1 MDIFGQLA
9 KKIIEEQESI
19 IGPVALEEAK
29 KVSGLSVD
37 LKNNTVQLTGNKTTI
52 LENLVEKY
60 QELFGQ
66 TSVEACKEAV
76 KGIIGEVPREQV
88 PILLR

>member
-1 MDIFGQLA
+1 MDIFSQLA

-19 IGPVALEEAK
+19 IGPMAMEQAK
-29 KVSGLSVD
+29 KVSGLSFD
-37 LKNNTVQLTGNKTTI
+37 ATTNTVKFTGNKTTV

-66 TSVEACKEAV
+66 ASVEACKEAV
-76 KGIIGEVPREQV
+76 KGIISNVPKEEVPV
-88 PILLR
+88 LLR

>member
-1 MDIFGQLA
+1 MDIFSQLVE
-9 KKIIEEQESI
+9 KIIEEQESI
-19 IGPVALEEAK
+19 IGPMAMEQAK
-29 KVSGLSVD
+29 KVSGLSFDVTT
-37 LKNNTVQLTGNKTTI
+37 NTVKFTGNKTTV

-66 TSVEACKEAV
+66 ASVEACKEAV
-76 KGIIGEVPREQV
+76 KETIGGIPKDQV

>member
-9 KKIIEEQESI
+9 QKIIEEQESI
-19 IGPVALEEAK
+19 IGPVALEQAK
-29 KVSGLSVD
+29 KVNGLSID
-37 LKNNTVQLTGNKTTI
+37 WKNHSIQFSGNKTTI
-52 LENLVEKY
+52 IENLIEKY

-66 TSVEACKEAV
+66 ASVEACKEAV
-76 KGIIGEVPREQV
+76 KGIISSVPKDQV

>member
-1 MDIFGQLA
+1 MDIFAQLA
-9 KKIIEEQESI
+9 QKIIEEQESI
-19 IGPVALEEAK
+19 IGSVALEQAG

-37 LKNNTVQLTGNKTTI
+37 WKTHIIQFTGNKTTI

-66 TSVEACKEAV
+66 ASVEACKEAV
-76 KGIIGEVPREQV
+76 KGIINTVPKEEVPV
-88 PILLR
+88 LLR

>member
-1 MDIFGQLA
+1 MDIFSQLA

-19 IGPVALEEAK
+19 IGPMAMEQAK
-29 KVSGLSVD
+29 KVSGLSFD
-37 LKNNTVQLTGNKTTI
+37 STTNTVKFNGNKTTI

-66 TSVEACKEAV
+66 ASVEACREAV
-76 KGIIGEVPREQV
+76 KGIISNVPKEEV